1 MSASLRSR
9 AIEALAIY
17 LLRMLP
23 TGSEAAAS
31 FESALFGQ
39 TRVTG
44 ERAKTAFFI
53 EPSPVVLAAIAIEA
67 GRGAMYADGVYTS
80 GHGRDTRGIDTS
92 VKASEM
98 KRGRLPSS
106 QTVDLGS
113 NKSGIATKARAERGD
128 ALIITEVVGRAGT
141 FPEGNAGPVKGT
153 EVVAVRFH
161 RVESLLTGD
170 VPYYLTDAGERI
182 AHKIPAGASTIEDRT
197 GHRAWFRP
205 SDGYWRLRVIIDAS
219 TAISGWM
226 TPAEAAEFGSDLAAK
241 HGRKAKQRNGASHRF
256 DSLRLWASTG
266 EVRVSGRTDS
276 KAVLSEAQVKVL
288 IAVMD
293 GNWHPTADMVANH
306 KSLRVHMQR
315 LNEAL
320 APFGYEVQNKRAN
333 KANRATGEH
342 GYRLRRG

>member
-9 AIEALAIY
+9 AIEALAVHT
-17 LLRMLP
+17 LNMLP
-23 TGSEAAAS
+23 TGSDAAAG
-31 FESALFGQ
+31 FESAIFDQ

-44 ERAKTAFFI
+44 ARAKTAFYLA
-53 EPSPVVLAAIAIEA
+53 PSPVVLAAIGIDA
-67 GRGAMYADGVYTS
+67 GRGSWFADGVFTS
-80 GHGRDTRGIDTS
+80 GHGRDTLGLDSS
-92 VKASEM
+92 VKATEY
-98 KRGRLPSS
+98 KGRLPSS
-106 QTVDLGS
+106 QSVDLGS
-113 NKSGIATKARAERGD
+113 NNSGLATKARGERGD
-128 ALIITEVVGRAGT
+128 ALIVTEVVGRAGT
-141 FPEGNAGPVKGT
+141 FPEGNAGPVVGT

-161 RVESLLTGD
+161 RIDSLIAGD

-205 SDGYWRLRVIIDAS
+205 SDGYWRLRCTIDAS

-266 EVRVSGRTDS
+266 EVRVNGRTDS
-276 KAVLSEAQVKVL
+276 KAVLSKAQVAVL
-288 IAVMD
+288 ARLMD
-293 GNWHPTADMVANH
+293 GEWHPTADMVASH

-315 LNEAL
+315 VCEAL

-333 KANRATGEH
+333 KSNRATGEH
-342 GYRLRRG
+342 GYRLRRA